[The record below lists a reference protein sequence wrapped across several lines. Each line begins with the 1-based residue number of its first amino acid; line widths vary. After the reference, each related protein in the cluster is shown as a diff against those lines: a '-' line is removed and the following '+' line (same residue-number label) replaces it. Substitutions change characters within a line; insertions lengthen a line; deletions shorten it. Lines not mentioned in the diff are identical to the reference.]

1 MRFIDD
7 LCAINDGGEF
17 RKSFNEIYPPELE
30 LKVDHEGSHATF
42 LDLDISIA
50 GDRFIYKLYD
60 KHDSFNFFIVRMP
73 QMSSNIPSTVF
84 YSSVLS
90 EFLRIARCT
99 LLFEDFIPKANQ
111 LFQRMV
117 TQGGKKSLIF

>member
-1 MRFIDD
+1 M
-7 LCAINDGGEF
+7 E
-17 RKSFNEIYPPELE
+17 
-30 LKVDHEGSHATF
+30 HEGSHATF

-73 QMSSNIPSTVF
+73 RMSSNIPSIVF
-84 YSSVLS
+84 YGSV
-90 EFLRIARCT
+90 RIARCT

-117 TQGGKKSLIF
+117 TQGGKKSLIFKQIEKACLRHPTAFLKFNKSPQDIAIAATAGQ